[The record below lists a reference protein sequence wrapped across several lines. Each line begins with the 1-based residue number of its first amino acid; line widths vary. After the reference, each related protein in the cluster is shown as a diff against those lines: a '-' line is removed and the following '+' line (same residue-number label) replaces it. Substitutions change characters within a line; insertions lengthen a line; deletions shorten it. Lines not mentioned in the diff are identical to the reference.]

1 MSEDTAILE
10 IMLELAEDEN
20 EDLKLE
26 NDALWN
32 YVQYLQK
39 KNNEL
44 LKEYNYLLNPDNRKN

>member
-1 MSEDTAILE
+1 MNEDTAILE
-10 IMLELAEDEN
+10 VMLELAEDEN
-20 EDLKLE
+20 SELKAE

-32 YVQYLQK
+32 YVQYLQR